1 MVVPFFVYNDATK
14 GRVDTVRNWLDEDPT
29 NDVNDA
35 TSHGDGLLTAAA
47 HCDDFAR
54 GLELAQLLLERGVDV
69 NQHQRNRSH
78 TSTALHIAC
87 YNCAS
92 DTVQLLLQYGAD
104 VNRMIGAAPVIQAHT
119 PLSLALGDLDY
130 FGFAGGLDM
139 LLAKAS
145 RTGRSLER
153 ICRDAHEVMLI
164 LLRAGAKLGTGGA
177 WGGPSETMLK
187 RLIGDVESPELEDAP
202 GDFTAKLELKH
213 SLELIKAVRAAGG
226 TWRKYCLVLPK
237 QMLRL
242 RSLMARGRARVK
254 VRARA
259 NAKTRPVEWLMS
271 PNVPNEIAW
280 RVLEFWNPRS
290 DRTKYHREY

>member
-1 MVVPFFVYNDATK
+1 MVVPFSVYNDATK
-14 GRVDTVRNWLDEDPT
+14 GRVDSVRNWLDADPT

-69 NQHQRNRSH
+69 NQHQQNRSH

-104 VNRMIGAAPVIQAHT
+104 VNRMMGGAPVIQAHT
-119 PLSLALGDLDY
+119 PLSIALGDIDY
-130 FGFAGGLDM
+130 FGFAGSLDM

-153 ICRDAHEVMLI
+153 IRRDAHEVMLV
-164 LLRAGAKLGTGGA
+164 LLRAGAKLGTVGA
-177 WGGPSETMLK
+177 WGGRSETMLE
-187 RLIGDVESPELEDAP
+187 RLIGDEQ
-202 GDFTAKLELKH
+202 GDTREVRLAKVELKH

-226 TWRKYCLVLPK
+226 TWRKYCLVPPK

-259 NAKTRPVEWLMS
+259 KTPRPVAWLMS

-280 RVLEFWNPRS
+280 RVLAFWNPR
-290 DRTKYHREY
+290 H

>member
-1 MVVPFFVYNDATK
+1 MVVPFSVYNDATK
-14 GRVDTVRNWLDEDPT
+14 GRVDSVRDWLDADPT

-47 HCDDFAR
+47 HCYDFAR

-69 NQHQRNRSH
+69 NQHQQNRPH

-87 YNCAS
+87 YHCAS

-104 VNRMIGAAPVIQAHT
+104 VNRMMGGAPVIQAHT
-119 PLSLALGDLDY
+119 PLSVALGELDY
-130 FGFAGGLDM
+130 FGFAGSLEM
-139 LLAKAS
+139 LSAKAS

-153 ICRDAHEVMLI
+153 ICRDAHESMLI

-177 WGGPSETMLK
+177 WGGRSETMLE
-187 RLIGDVESPELEDAP
+187 RLIGDEQGGTRPVRL
-202 GDFTAKLELKH
+202 AKVELKH
-213 SLELIKAVRAAGG
+213 SLELIKAIRAAGG
-226 TWRKYCLVLPK
+226 TWRKYCLVPPK
-237 QMLRL
+237 KLLGL
-242 RSLMARGRARVK
+242 RSLHARGRALVR

-259 NAKTRPVEWLMS
+259 KTPRPIAWLMS

-290 DRTKYHREY
+290 DGTKYHREY

>member
-1 MVVPFFVYNDATK
+1 MVVPFSVYNDATK
-14 GRVDTVRNWLDEDPT
+14 GRVDSVRNWLDADPT

-69 NQHQRNRSH
+69 NQHQQNRSY

-104 VNRMIGAAPVIQAHT
+104 VNRMMGGAPVIQAHT
-119 PLSLALGDLDY
+119 PLSIALGDLEY
-130 FGFAGGLDM
+130 YGFAGSLDM

-153 ICRDAHEVMLI
+153 IRRDAHEVMLV

-177 WGGPSETMLK
+177 WGGRSETMLE
-187 RLIGDVESPELEDAP
+187 RLIGDEQ
-202 GDFTAKLELKH
+202 GDTREVRLAKVELKH
-213 SLELIKAVRAAGG
+213 SLELIRAVRAAGG

-242 RSLMARGRARVK
+242 RSLVARGRARVK

-259 NAKTRPVEWLMS
+259 NAKMRPIVWLMS

-290 DRTKYHREY
+290 DGTKYHREY

>member
-1 MVVPFFVYNDATK
+1 MVVPFSVYNDATK
-14 GRVDTVRNWLDEDPT
+14 GRVDSVRSWLDADPT

-69 NQHQRNRSH
+69 NQHQQNRPH
-78 TSTALHIAC
+78 RSTALHIAC

-104 VNRMIGAAPVIQAHT
+104 VNRMMGGAPVIQAHT
-119 PLSLALGDLDY
+119 PLSIALGDIDY
-130 FGFAGGLDM
+130 FGFAGSLDM

-153 ICRDAHEVMLI
+153 IRRDAHEVMLV
-164 LLRAGAKLGTGGA
+164 LLSAGAALGTGGA
-177 WGGPSETMLK
+177 WGAHPETMLE
-187 RLIGDVESPELEDAP
+187 RLIGDNMGNTRQVIL
-202 GDFTAKLELKH
+202 AKIEMKLSRDL
-213 SLELIKAVRAAGG
+213 LKAVRAAGG
-226 TWRKYCLVLPK
+226 TWRKYCLVPPK

-242 RSLMARGRARVK
+242 RSLVARGRARLRVSA
-254 VRARA
+254 RAARA
-259 NAKTRPVEWLMS
+259 NAKMRPIVWLMS

-290 DRTKYHREY
+290 DGTKYHTEY

>member
-1 MVVPFFVYNDATK
+1 MVVPFSIYNDATK
-14 GRVDTVRNWLDEDPT
+14 GRVDSVRNWLDADPT

-47 HCDDFAR
+47 HCEDFAR

-69 NQHQRNRSH
+69 NQHQQNRSY

-92 DTVQLLLQYGAD
+92 GMVQLLLQYGAD
-104 VNRMIGAAPVIQAHT
+104 VNRMMGGAPVIQAHT
-119 PLSLALGDLDY
+119 PLSIALGDIDY
-130 FGFAGGLDM
+130 FGFAGSLDM

-153 ICRDAHEVMLI
+153 IRRDAHEVMLV

-177 WGGPSETMLK
+177 WGGRSETMLE
-187 RLIGDVESPELEDAP
+187 RLIGDEQ
-202 GDFTAKLELKH
+202 GDTREVRLAKVELKH

-226 TWRKYCLVLPK
+226 TWRKYCLVPPK
-237 QMLRL
+237 KLLGL
-242 RSLMARGRARVK
+242 RSLHARGRARVK
-254 VRARA
+254 VCARA
-259 NAKTRPVEWLMS
+259 KTPRPIAWLMS

-290 DRTKYHREY
+290 DGTKYHREY

>member
-1 MVVPFFVYNDATK
+1 MVVPFSVYNDATK
-14 GRVDTVRNWLDEDPT
+14 GRVDSVRNWLDADPT

-35 TSHGDGLLTAAA
+35 TSHGDGLLTAAT
-47 HCDDFAR
+47 HCHDLAR

-69 NQHQRNRSH
+69 NQHQQNRSY

-104 VNRMIGAAPVIQAHT
+104 MNRMIGAAPVIQAHT
-119 PLSLALGDLDY
+119 PLSLALGDVDY

-139 LLAKAS
+139 LSAKAS

-153 ICRDAHEVMLI
+153 ICRDAHESMLI

-177 WGGPSETMLK
+177 WGGRSETMLE
-187 RLIGDVESPELEDAP
+187 RLIGDEQ
-202 GDFTAKLELKH
+202 GDTREVRLAKVELKH
-213 SLELIKAVRAAGG
+213 SLELIKAIRAAGG
-226 TWRKYCLVLPK
+226 TWRKYCLVVPK
-237 QMLRL
+237 QVLVL
-242 RSLMARGRARVK
+242 RSLVARDRARVK
-254 VRARA
+254 ATTPRRLA
-259 NAKTRPVEWLMS
+259 WLMS

-280 RVLEFWNPRS
+280 RVLEYWNPRS
-290 DRTKYHREY
+290 DGTKYHREY

>member
-1 MVVPFFVYNDATK
+1 MVVPFSVYNDALK
-14 GRVDTVRNWLDEDPT
+14 GRVDSVRDWLDADPT

-69 NQHQRNRSH
+69 NQHQQNRSY

-104 VNRMIGAAPVIQAHT
+104 VNRMMGGAPVIQAHT
-119 PLSLALGDLDY
+119 PLSIALGDIDY
-130 FGFAGGLDM
+130 FGFAGSLDM

-153 ICRDAHEVMLI
+153 ICRDAHESMLI

-177 WGGPSETMLK
+177 WGGRSETMLE
-187 RLIGDVESPELEDAP
+187 RLIGDEQGDTREVRLAKVEM
-202 GDFTAKLELKH
+202 KH
-213 SLELIKAVRAAGG
+213 SLELIKAIRAAGG
-226 TWRKYCLVLPK
+226 TWRKYCLVPPK
-237 QMLRL
+237 KLLRL
-242 RSLMARGRARVK
+242 RSLIARGRARAP
-254 VRARA
+254 RHITPSHRRDPYTALA
-259 NAKTRPVEWLMS
+259 WLMS

-280 RVLEFWNPRS
+280 RVLAYWNPR
-290 DRTKYHREY
+290 H